1 MSVVGHKLGGR
12 LPGVRRTGA
21 SVFTFERPG
30 DYKYF
35 CAQHNTMTERAS
47 WVERASRSFHPP
59 KGALMTRMNSRTL
72 RLLAAMLT
80 VAVLGVACGGK
91 EEAAP
96 TEPPTQTTEAP
107 VPTGPDTVAA
117 RLRSS
122 LDGLLQEHVALTAA
136 ATGASVGGRGDE
148 FTAASA
154 ALDANSNALTATIGS
169 VFGSD
174 AGTTFGPLWKKHVQ
188 LFISY
193 SQGQQQAVNELTA
206 YTKDFGAF
214 INSVLPD
221 LPADAVAELMT
232 QHVVSMKDVIDAQR
246 ARNEAKAY
254 TNLRTAMANMSPIA
268 QALTAATSAKFPEKV
283 SGNPTSPAAT
293 LLVTLD
299 TTLREHVFLLTAATG
314 AALGGR
320 QEELT
325 AASTALDANSNA
337 LTAAI
342 ASVYGPEAGKAF
354 DPLWK
359 RHIGLFMEY
368 ATAVAAKDKAK
379 GDKAIQDLLA
389 YTVAFGSFINS
400 ASPALG
406 TEAVGELLKT
416 HVLTVKDAIDAQ
428 GAKNYAAAYHA
439 IRIAAEHM
447 STITEP
453 LAGAIVKQF
462 AQKF

>member
-1 MSVVGHKLGGR
+1 
-12 LPGVRRTGA
+12 
-21 SVFTFERPG
+21 
-30 DYKYF
+30 
-35 CAQHNTMTERAS
+35 
-47 WVERASRSFHPP
+47 
-59 KGALMTRMNSRTL
+59 MTRMNSRTL
-72 RLLAAMLT
+72 RLLAATLT
-80 VAVLGVACGGK
+80 VAVLGVACGGGK

-96 TEPPTQTTEAP
+96 TQPPTQTTEAP

-122 LDGLLQEHVALTAA
+122 LDSLLQEHVALTAA
-136 ATGASVGGRGDE
+136 ATGASLGGRNDE

-154 ALDANSNALTATIGS
+154 ALDNNSDALSATIGS
-169 VFGSD
+169 VFGSQ
-174 AGTTFGPLWKKHVQ
+174 AGATFGPLWKKQVQ
-188 LFISY
+188 LLINY
-193 SQGQQQAVNELTA
+193 GQGQQGAVNDLMA
-206 YTKDFGAF
+206 YPKDFGAF

-221 LPADAVAELMT
+221 LPADAVAELVR
-232 QHVVSMKDVIDAQR
+232 QHVLSLKNVIDAQR
-246 ARNEAKAY
+246 ARDEAKAY
-254 TNLRTAMANMSPIA
+254 TNLRTAMADMGPIA
-268 QALTAATSAKFPEKV
+268 EAVTAATSAKFPEKV
-283 SGNPTSPAAT
+283 SGNPKSPAAT

-337 LTAAI
+337 LAAAI

-368 ATAVAAKDKAK
+368 TTGVATKDKAK

-400 ASPALG
+400 ASPALSAE
-406 TEAVGELLKT
+406 TVGELVKT

-428 GAKNYAAAYHA
+428 GAKNFATAYQA

-447 STITEP
+447 STIVEP

-462 AQKF
+462 PQKF